1 MDVVTETLR
10 APGAGIP
17 PPLNWRQ
24 TMNRLLQGRDPGNE
38 ISDSPA
44 PASTDS
50 IQQLYAPDGKL
61 SDILF

>member
-1 MDVVTETLR
+1 MNVFNETLS
-10 APGAGIP
+10 APGSAIP
-17 PPLNWRQ
+17 PPLNWRE
-24 TMNRLLQGRDPGNE
+24 TMNRLLQGRDPGEE

-44 PASTDS
+44 PTSAHS